1 MSVDAPPLP
10 GHVSGSI
17 GPLPLPRFDHL
28 ISMSVAELGM
38 WEHAELLAPR
48 PAHGFCTDDNARAL
62 IVLSRE
68 TTRSDEL
75 DVLAATSLR
84 FVLDAR
90 DDGGRFHNRR
100 RHDGTWLDEVGSD
113 DSQGRAWWA
122 LGVAARSGRSPEMRD
137 EAVAAFD
144 RCASFDSADHLRPH
158 AFAVLGAVDL
168 LAVEPAHA
176 DARALLGRS
185 IDRLAGAAADNDPWF
200 ETRLTY
206 DNARLPE
213 ALIAGGDAL
222 GEADL
227 VRTGLR
233 LLTWLVDAETS
244 DGHFSFVPARGW
256 VPGEPRPAFD
266 QQPLEAVAMA
276 EACHRAWT
284 VTGDEWWRAQ
294 GLRAVRWFVGDNDT
308 GGVLY
313 DDRTGGT
320 RDGLMIDRVN
330 ENQGAESTLA
340 GLAALQVAVAF
351 GVDVPAIAGR

>member
-1 MSVDAPPLP
+1 MSAETLTLP
-10 GHVSGSI
+10 A
-17 GPLPLPRFDHL
+17 PRFDHL
-28 ISMSVAELGM
+28 THLSTEVGV
-38 WEHAELLAPR
+38 WEHAELLTPR
-48 PAHGFCTDDNARAL
+48 PAHGYCTDDNARAL
-62 IVLSRE
+62 IVVSRE
-68 TTRSDEL
+68 TSRSDVL
-75 DVLAATSLR
+75 DELAATYLR

-90 DDGGRFHNRR
+90 EDDGTFHNRR

-122 LGVAARSGRSPEMRD
+122 LGVTARSGRSPGMRA

-144 RCASFDSADHLRPH
+144 RCASFDSTDHLRPH
-158 AFAVLGAVDL
+158 AFAVLGLVEL
-168 LAVEPAHA
+168 LEVAPGHA
-176 DARALLGRS
+176 DARARFDRS
-185 IDRLAGAAADNDPWF
+185 MDRLTQAAADNDPWF

-213 ALIAGGDAL
+213 ALIAGGATLGDA
-222 GEADL
+222 DV

-233 LLTWLVDAETS
+233 LLTWLVDAETA

-266 QQPLEAVAMA
+266 QQPVEAVAMA
-276 EACHRAWT
+276 DACHRAWA
-284 VTGDEWWRAQ
+284 VTGDEWWRDE

-340 GLAALQVAVAF
+340 GVAALQVAVAF
-351 GVDVPAIAGR
+351 GAEAPAMTAS